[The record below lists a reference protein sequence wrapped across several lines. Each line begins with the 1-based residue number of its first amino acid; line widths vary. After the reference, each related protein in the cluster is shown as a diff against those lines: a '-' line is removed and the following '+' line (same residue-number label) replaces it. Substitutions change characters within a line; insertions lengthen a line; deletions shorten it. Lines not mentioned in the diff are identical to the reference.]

1 MQGKA
6 IQRCFY
12 GFLARMLSLFV
23 PVKKRLW
30 VFGADYGNMYR
41 EGSKYLLEFMLK
53 NHREY
58 DCVFVTRSQNVISE
72 LNSKGIPCV
81 DNYSLKGV
89 WLVTRSECV
98 FTTQAAADVL
108 FAFKRSGRKF
118 YYLMHGMP
126 MKVALCVL
134 SKSEKSSRG
143 QRNIL
148 ARAKALLT
156 SLLTC
161 DRSLTDSVFVSA
173 TSDFFAYWMRP
184 EFDNKTPVKVL
195 GMPRNDAL
203 FQPWRM
209 EQEKW
214 LADVEDKFVVT
225 YMPTHRQ
232 YGMGQLSPTPFADRP
247 DVQTWMQENNVVL
260 IVKNHPNMLRQFPNG
275 DYHPYESSTIKDI
288 TAESID
294 PMTAIYHSDVLITDY
309 SSVWMDYLLLRRPI
323 VFYIYDNFAQ
333 DDVGLYYDP
342 LKENVGHPCY
352 SEEELFRLIKRIK
365 EDYEAMRPAAEV
377 VHKFHEYVD
386 GNSCERYF
394 NEITAS

>member
-1 MQGKA
+1 MQDKV
-6 IQRCFY
+6 IQRCIY
-12 GFLARMLSLFV
+12 GSLARLLSLVV
-23 PVKKRLW
+23 PVKKQLW
-30 VFGADYGNMYR
+30 VFGADYGNTYR

-58 DCVFVTRSQNVISE
+58 DCVFVTRSKNVISE
-72 LNSKGIPCV
+72 LRSKDIPCV

-89 WLVTRSECV
+89 WLVVRSECV
-98 FTTQAAADVL
+98 FTTQAAADIL
-108 FAFKRSGRKF
+108 FAFKRKCRKF

-134 SKSEKSSRG
+134 SKSDKSSGAHRG
-143 QRNIL
+143 FW
-148 ARAKALLT
+148 AMVKAWVT
-156 SLLTC
+156 ALLTC
-161 DRSLTDSVFVSA
+161 DRHLTDSVFVSA

-209 EQEKW
+209 DKEKW
-214 LADVEDKFVVT
+214 VADVKSKFVIT
-225 YMPTHRQ
+225 YMPTHRR
-232 YGMGQLSPTPFADRP
+232 YGKGQLSPTPFERRP
-247 DVQTWMQENNVVL
+247 DVQAWMQQNNVVL
-260 IVKNHPNMLRQFPNG
+260 IVKNHPNMLRRFPSG
-275 DYHPYESSTIKDI
+275 GYHPYESSTIRDI
-288 TAESID
+288 TTADID

-323 VFYIYDNFAQ
+323 VFYIYDNFAK

-342 LKENVGHPCY
+342 IQENVGHPCY
-352 SEEELFRLIKRIK
+352 SEDELFRLIKHIK
-365 EDYEAMRPAAEV
+365 ANYEAMRPAGAV
-377 VHKFHEYVD
+377 VHKFHKYVD

-394 NEITAS
+394 NEITDS